1 MSKKDKKS
9 KNTNKKK
16 IFIDDDD
23 YDNGN
28 SLILNDNNIKY
39 NLNDNNINYNLNDNN
54 INNDVKEEEN
64 IFNKLYKLLIEF
76 EVNIKINYLLT
87 NKNNIYLITSK
98 LYEDIEKE
106 NKKFLEEYITIYKL
120 PKNISN
126 IKLNIVYNE
135 ISSIY
140 DLKNIAIDFQKNM
153 IEIKNYINN
162 DILNN
167 IINNIISILNKFI
180 YRLQLN

>member
-1 MSKKDKKS
+1 MSKKDRKS
-9 KNTNKKK
+9 KHTNKKK
-16 IFIDDDD
+16 IFIDDDE
-23 YDNGN
+23 YDNGT
-28 SLILNDNNIKY
+28 SLLLNDNNT
-39 NLNDNNINYNLNDNN
+39 NINYNLNDNN
-54 INNDVKEEEN
+54 INNEEKEEDD
-64 IFNKLYKLLIEF
+64 IFNKLYKLLTEF

-140 DLKNIAIDFQKNM
+140 DLKSTVIEFQKNM
-153 IEIKNYINN
+153 IQIKNYINN
-162 DILNN
+162 EILNS